1 MSAHAAQRGTAARD
15 AAAFVPG
22 AGAAQAVDAAFAHA
36 HAAAAAAGKPRHAP
50 PRLAVNGTV
59 DEPSAIGWKL
69 GGPRMHAVCGCKL
82 SELLSRA
89 VHSHRAKVIYL
100 HREDSVAVALSLE
113 SARRSSVY
121 VLPRGRETPPQGA
134 QPASAPPATN
144 ASERTDK
151 RPMLIEDVPAFAE
164 RAAWFETHSRTFP
177 RTVDR
182 AIGHSSSVSPALLSL
197 SYEQLLAAP
206 LAQTRRVFAFL
217 GLPACDVALAAAT
230 ARIGGRPLA
239 QQVSNVEEVCKAL
252 AARGLHTAMWRES
265 CTPRSETIL

>member
-1 MSAHAAQRGTAARD
+1 
-15 AAAFVPG
+15 
-22 AGAAQAVDAAFAHA
+22 
-36 HAAAAAAGKPRHAP
+36 
-50 PRLAVNGTV
+50 
-59 DEPSAIGWKL
+59 
-69 GGPRMHAVCGCKL
+69 MHAVCGCKL

-121 VLPRGRETPPQGA
+121 VLPRGRETPTQGA

-144 ASERTDK
+144 AS
-151 RPMLIEDVPAFAE
+151 MLIEDVPAFAE

-177 RTVDR
+177 RSVDR
-182 AIGHSSSVSPALLSL
+182 AIGRSSSVSPALLSL

-265 CTPRSETIL
+265 CTPR